1 MKPAQ
6 HQTQDIQTWRLAG
19 EERKKKG
26 KAKEKSI
33 FSRVKVQTR
42 AKRRVDTDLKFS
54 G

>member
-26 KAKEKSI
+26 KAKSI

-42 AKRRVDTDLKFS
+42 AKRRVNTDLKFS